1 MTNYSRSVLK
11 SNGFHHSEN
20 LPVKFVFSSKT
31 VPVNI
36 AKKLPSQTL
45 SQTTS
50 HRTFQLLTQTPHVC
64 FHRRKRVHTRPSEK
78 NRTQGLTRR
87 NRGLPDGAAIT
98 ILDTVLHV
106 HEHPRAGCQNGVLCR
121 FWVLAGGALEKRREP
136 AGQRCVYAR
145 RCPEA
150 SRPRWA
156 A

>member
-64 FHRRKRVHTRPSEK
+64 FHRRKRVYTRLSEK
-78 NRTQGLTRR
+78 DRTQRPTRR
-87 NRGLPDGAAIT
+87 NTGLHSCCRVECST
-98 ILDTVLHV
+98 LLSHLDREKPKEADARPTACVRFL
-106 HEHPRAGCQNGVLCR
+106 RRSSSAGLLSFLSFYVRIGNATL
-121 FWVLAGGALEKRREP
+121 
-136 AGQRCVYAR
+136 
-145 RCPEA
+145 
-150 SRPRWA
+150 
-156 A
+156 